1 MQIELLPQED
11 YVKAYVLR
19 DHNPNHPDNCWLRPV
34 PPEKRSFAPPTDRE
48 LRKRQERFDKDKDRL
63 FDRRIV
69 TVSSYKGC
77 R

>member
-1 MQIELLPQED
+1 MQSELLD
-11 YVKAYVLR
+11 HIKIYISL
-19 DHNPNHPDNCWLRPV
+19 DHNPNHHNSRWQRPLPAEKENFASPTV
-34 PPEKRSFAPPTDRE
+34 PELARRQKRFH
-48 LRKRQERFDKDKDRL
+48 KDKDRL